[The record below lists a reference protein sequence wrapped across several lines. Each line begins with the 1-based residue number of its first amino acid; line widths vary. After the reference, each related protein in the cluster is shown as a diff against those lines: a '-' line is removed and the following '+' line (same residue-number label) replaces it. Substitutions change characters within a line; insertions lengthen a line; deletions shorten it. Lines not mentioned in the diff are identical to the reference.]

1 MSHFTKISTNIS
13 NLEILQTTLNKLDF
27 IYKKVLSDSDLP
39 IKTISVHDK
48 LSGLQSKSLF
58 YLKWDGTEY
67 NIVADLQLWSLNM
80 DFNSFLEKLKQ
91 YYAYNSILQ
100 SSQTVGFDKI
110 VEEVMD
116 DGSLKVVVQKWCS

>member
-13 NLEILQTTLNKLDF
+13 DLEVLKKTLDNLGFT
-27 IYKKVLSDSDLP
+27 YKTVLSDSNV
-39 IKTISVHDK
+39 IVKTISVHDK
-48 LSGLQSKSLF
+48 SVGLQSKPLF
-58 YLKWDGTEY
+58 YFTWNSKEY
-67 NIVADLQLWSLNM
+67 DVVADLQLWSLNT

-100 SSQTVGFDKI
+100 SSNNVGFEKI

-116 DGSLKVVVQKWCS
+116 DGSLKVVVQKWCY